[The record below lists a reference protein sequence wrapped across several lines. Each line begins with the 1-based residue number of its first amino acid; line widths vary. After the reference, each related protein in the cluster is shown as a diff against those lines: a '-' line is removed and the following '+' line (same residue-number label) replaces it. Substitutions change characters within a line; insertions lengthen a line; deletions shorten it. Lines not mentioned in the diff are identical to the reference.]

1 MFVVTAFSISFYRK
15 FNIKM
20 PREFSFDYQDDYGG
34 MVPTFEAN
42 TIETSV
48 TLAGL
53 RNVFKYQARIGQT

>member
-1 MFVVTAFSISFYRK
+1 
-15 FNIKM
+15 M

-42 TIETSV
+42 TTETSV

-53 RNVFKYQARIGQT
+53 